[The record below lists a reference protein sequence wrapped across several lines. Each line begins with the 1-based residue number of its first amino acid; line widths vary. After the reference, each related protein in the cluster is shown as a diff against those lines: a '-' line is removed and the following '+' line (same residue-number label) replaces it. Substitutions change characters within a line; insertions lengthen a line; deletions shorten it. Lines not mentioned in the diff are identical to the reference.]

1 MDSARAE
8 TMPSVMTDRVNTAWS
23 GRGPHP
29 LAGRTIPRKSC
40 RTSILGPVEVRRSR
54 SPRRSPVSARGR
66 RSPAR
71 AAVSSLS
78 CKPRAASGCRFR
90 PHTKNPLAM
99 ALNQAKLAELIG
111 REGVA
116 LVHAAPAPPPG
127 SPMAR
132 HGAPARRSSRPFS
145 ESESGLGAF
154 KRNYNAVMAKGDIVI
169 ANSAFT
175 ARHIAELYPAAA
187 ARIRIVEPGIELNL
201 FNPSM
206 VDWGRV
212 LGLRRTW
219 NVTTE
224 ERVVLLPAR
233 LSPRKGHL
241 VLIEAARL
249 LRRRGSRDVKFILAG
264 EEQGRAGYVKEIDA
278 AIAKAGLGGLVVRT
292 GHCDD
297 MPAALLAAA
306 VVAVPSTEP
315 EALGRVAA
323 EAQAMG
329 TPAVVSDIGA
339 LGDIIATPPD
349 VELAARTGWRVP
361 PGDARALAAALYD
374 VLTLGASAREG
385 LSQRARSRALARSSI
400 TRMQAETL
408 AAYSALTGAH
418 VSAVARA
425 ARRRRFT
432 CYYACRIDFAP
443 YCADFHL
450 GPGTFVMVEAP
461 QNCGSCHKRRVR
473 SLT

>member
-1 MDSARAE
+1 MASARAE
-8 TMPSVMTDRVNTAWS
+8 TMPSVMTDRVNTPWS

-29 LAGRTIPRKSC
+29 LAGRTILQIVPH
-40 RTSILGPVEVRRSR
+40 LDHGAGG
-54 SPRRSPVSARGR
+54 SATIEIAEALAGVG
-66 RSPAR
+66 AR
-71 AAVSSLS
+71 AAVACAGGRLVPELQA
-78 CKPRAASGCRFR
+78 KGGVWLPFPAD
-90 PHTKNPLAM
+90 TKNPLAM
-99 ALNQAKLAELIG
+99 ALNQRKLAELIW

-116 LVHAAPAPPPG
+116 LVHARSRAPAWV
-127 SPMAR
+127 AY
-132 HGAPARRSSRPFS
+132 GATRRTRTPFVTTFLGVY
-145 ESESGLGAF
+145 SGLGAF

-175 ARHIAELYPAAA
+175 GRHIAELYPTAA
-187 ARIRIVEPGIELNL
+187 ARIRIVEPGIELNQ
-201 FNPSM
+201 FNPSTT
-206 VDWGRV
+206 DWGRV
-212 LGLRRTW
+212 LSLRRTW

-224 ERVVLLPAR
+224 ERIVLLPAR

-241 VLIEAARL
+241 VLIEAAWL
-249 LRRRGSRDVKFILAG
+249 LTAAGLREVKFILAG
-264 EEQGRAGYVKEIDA
+264 EEQGRGAYVKEIDA
-278 AIAKAGLGGLVVRT
+278 AIAKAGLGGVVTRT

-374 VLTLGASAREG
+374 VLTWGASAREG
-385 LSQRARSRALARSSI
+385 LSQRARSRALTRFSI

-408 AAYSALTGAH
+408 AAYSALTGA
-418 VSAVARA
+418 
-425 ARRRRFT
+425 
-432 CYYACRIDFAP
+432 
-443 YCADFHL
+443 
-450 GPGTFVMVEAP
+450 
-461 QNCGSCHKRRVR
+461 
-473 SLT
+473 

>member
-1 MDSARAE
+1 
-8 TMPSVMTDRVNTAWS
+8 MPGVMADRITTAWS

-29 LAGRTIPRKSC
+29 LAGRTILQIVPHLDNGASGSV
-40 RTSILGPVEVRRSR
+40 TIEIAEALAGV
-54 SPRRSPVSARGR
+54 G
-66 RSPAR
+66 AR
-71 AAVSSLS
+71 AAVACAGGRLVPELQA
-78 CKPRAASGCRFR
+78 KGGVWLPFPAD
-90 PHTKNPLAM
+90 TKNPLAM
-99 ALNQAKLAELIG
+99 VLNQSKLAELIG
-111 REGVA
+111 REGIA
-116 LVHAAPAPPPG
+116 LVHARSRAPAWV
-127 SPMAR
+127 AY
-132 HGAPARRSSRPFS
+132 GATRRTRTPFVTTFLSIESS
-145 ESESGLGAF
+145 LGAF
-154 KRNYNAVMAKGDIVI
+154 KRNYNAVMTKGDIVI

-175 ARHIAELYPAAA
+175 ARHIAELYPAAE
-187 ARIRIVEPGIELNL
+187 ARTRIIEPGIALDQ
-201 FNPSM
+201 FNPSS

-212 LGLRRTW
+212 LNLRRAW
-219 NVTTE
+219 NVTSE
-224 ERVVLLPAR
+224 ERIVLLPAR
-233 LSPRKGHL
+233 FSPRKGHL

-249 LRRRGSRDVKFILAG
+249 LTAAGLGGVKFILAG
-264 EEQGRAGYVKEIDA
+264 DQHGRAGYVKEIDA
-278 AIAKAGLGGLVVRT
+278 AVTKAGLGGIVVCT

-385 LSQRARSRALARSSI
+385 LSQRARSRALARFSI

-408 AAYSALTGAH
+408 AAYSALTGA
-418 VSAVARA
+418 
-425 ARRRRFT
+425 
-432 CYYACRIDFAP
+432 
-443 YCADFHL
+443 
-450 GPGTFVMVEAP
+450 
-461 QNCGSCHKRRVR
+461 
-473 SLT
+473 

>member
-1 MDSARAE
+1 ME
-8 TMPSVMTDRVNTAWS
+8 TMSSVMADRVSTAWS

-29 LAGRTIPRKSC
+29 LAGRTTLQIVPHLD
-40 RTSILGPVEVRRSR
+40 IG
-54 SPRRSPVSARGR
+54 ARGNATIEIAEALAGVG
-66 RSPAR
+66 AR
-71 AAVSSLS
+71 AAVACAGGRLVPELQA
-78 CKPRAASGCRFR
+78 KGGVWLPFPA
-90 PHTKNPLAM
+90 HTKNPLAM

-116 LVHAAPAPPPG
+116 LVHARSRAPAWV
-127 SPMAR
+127 AY
-132 HGAPARRSSRPFS
+132 GATRRTHTPFVTTFLGV
-145 ESESGLGAF
+145 ESGLGAF
-154 KRNYNAVMAKGDIVI
+154 KRNYNAVMTKGDVVI

-187 ARIRIVEPGIELNL
+187 AQIRIVEPGIELNR

-212 LGLRRTW
+212 LNLRRAW
-219 NVTTE
+219 NLTTE
-224 ERVVLLPAR
+224 ERIVLLPAR

-249 LRRRGSRDVKFILAG
+249 LTAAGVRGVKFILAG
-264 EEQGRAGYVKEIDA
+264 EEQGRAAYVKEVDA
-278 AIAKAGLGGLVVRT
+278 AIAKTGLSHLVVRT
-292 GHCDD
+292 GHCED

-339 LGDIIATPPD
+339 LGEIIASPPD
-349 VELAARTGWRVP
+349 VELSARTGWRVP
-361 PGDARALAAALYD
+361 PGDAHALAAALYD

-385 LSQRARSRALARSSI
+385 LSARARSRALARFSI

-408 AAYSALTGAH
+408 AGYSALTGA
-418 VSAVARA
+418 
-425 ARRRRFT
+425 
-432 CYYACRIDFAP
+432 
-443 YCADFHL
+443 
-450 GPGTFVMVEAP
+450 
-461 QNCGSCHKRRVR
+461 
-473 SLT
+473 

>member
-1 MDSARAE
+1 ME
-8 TMPSVMTDRVNTAWS
+8 TMPSVMADRVSTAWS

-29 LAGRTIPRKSC
+29 LAGRTILQIVPHLDMAAGGNA
-40 RTSILGPVEVRRSR
+40 TIEIAEALAGV
-54 SPRRSPVSARGR
+54 G
-66 RSPAR
+66 AR
-71 AAVSSLS
+71 AAVACAGGRLVPELQA
-78 CKPRAASGCRFR
+78 KGGVWLPFPA
-90 PHTKNPLAM
+90 HTKNPLAM

-116 LVHAAPAPPPG
+116 LVHARSRAPAWV
-127 SPMAR
+127 AY
-132 HGAPARRSSRPFS
+132 GATRRTRTPFVTTFLGV
-145 ESESGLGAF
+145 ESGLGAF
-154 KRNYNAVMAKGDIVI
+154 KRNYNAVMTKGDVVI

-187 ARIRIVEPGIELNL
+187 AQIRIVEPGIELNR

-212 LGLRRTW
+212 LNLRRTW
-219 NVTTE
+219 NLTTE
-224 ERVVLLPAR
+224 ERIVLLPAR

-249 LRRRGSRDVKFILAG
+249 LTAAGVRGVKFILAG
-264 EEQGRAGYVKEIDA
+264 EEQGRAAYVKEVDA
-278 AIAKAGLGGLVVRT
+278 AIAKMGLGHLVVRT

-339 LGDIIATPPD
+339 LGDIIAAPPN
-349 VELAARTGWRVP
+349 VELSARTGWCVP
-361 PGDARALAAALYD
+361 PGDAHALAAALYD

-385 LSQRARSRALARSSI
+385 LSARARSRALARFSI

-408 AAYSALTGAH
+408 AAYSALTGA
-418 VSAVARA
+418 
-425 ARRRRFT
+425 
-432 CYYACRIDFAP
+432 
-443 YCADFHL
+443 
-450 GPGTFVMVEAP
+450 
-461 QNCGSCHKRRVR
+461 
-473 SLT
+473 